1 MLYYRLGTVLSTEGG
16 SQGAR
21 RVHITPSSLAGR
33 SSLARRTGKSGVV
46 AISGDEPHRVLL
58 YLVSA
63 CDGGQTAPASDHR
76 SGGRIAAALGSVHGR
91 PTSAGNHLRDNCY
104 VCRGIGCQESQRQ
117 VDQCGDDSQAHSHTP
132 ANPRSAWSARSAT
145 AECSGIARCAAFA
158 RWAAAKKIARDQ
170 SVFSRGITGNPH
182 GSRCDHAVIR
192 DISDTCVGLVAM
204 CGAHRIQHG
213 AAYWFDT
220 GITLGSFR
228 RLPVGSLTAGRDEDG
243 TAAASLRECRVPLC
257 IAIIARLWRRACIA
271 VEGVPAFAALREA
284 ARLEPRA
291 ACQSAL
297 GIPRDSPDDAQL
309 GCRRQSANRQIDCWS
324 FMRRYAARSLRRS
337 AKHRRSSGLFAAI
350 AGMRLPQVVSATYIR
365 GFGDDETNQAELREN
380 DAKTQRTGLEHLPG
394 PMRRAAACAAG
405 TKGTD
410 GGRNRERSR
419 RLLPCDLSM
428 GGRRIRSSVRVAS
441 TNRRDPWVEVASQC
455 IGREITCD
463 KWTKNVQKTID
474 ANRPIVTIA
483 VSREAASGD

>member
-228 RLPVGSLTAGRDEDG
+228 RLPVALLPPDATKTGQPLLLYANAECRC
-243 TAAASLRECRVPLC
+243 ALQSLRDYGDEHVLPWRASPHSLHCARQRVWNRVLPVNRRWGFHAIRRTTLNWAAGVNPL
-257 IAIIARLWRRACIA
+257 IARL
-271 VEGVPAFAALREA
+271 
-284 ARLEPRA
+284 
-291 ACQSAL
+291 
-297 GIPRDSPDDAQL
+297 
-309 GCRRQSANRQIDCWS
+309 
-324 FMRRYAARSLRRS
+324 
-337 AKHRRSSGLFAAI
+337 I
-350 AGMRLPQVVSATYIR
+350 AGHSCGDTLRDHYVDPRSIADLLDCLPP
-365 GFGDDETNQAELREN
+365 L
-380 DAKTQRTGLEHLPG
+380 LE
-394 PMRRAAACAAG
+394 
-405 TKGTD
+405 
-410 GGRNRERSR
+410 
-419 RLLPCDLSM
+419 
-428 GGRRIRSSVRVAS
+428 
-441 TNRRDPWVEVASQC
+441 
-455 IGREITCD
+455 
-463 KWTKNVQKTID
+463 
-474 ANRPIVTIA
+474 
-483 VSREAASGD
+483 